1 MASSEKNLWEK
12 SATEVVSL
20 LRSKEISPDEALD
33 ENLKRIKETHSSINA
48 VVTIC
53 EERARHQINN
63 LDTERKD
70 QPGYLYGLP
79 IVIKDLTDVKKN
91 LYVFGASSGP
101 GLVLDRL
108 GILNT
113 SGDLISI

>member
-53 EERARHQINN
+53 EERARQSN
-63 LDTERKD
+63 
-70 QPGYLYGLP
+70 
-79 IVIKDLTDVKKN
+79 KKFR
-91 LYVFGASSGP
+91 YREKRSA
-101 GLVLDRL
+101 RL
-108 GILNT
+108 SLWFAYSNQRFN
-113 SGDLISI
+113 